1 MRNWNLVNGNDCCWD
16 ETGFYFTYE
25 ELKLI
30 RPVYFAPYVTGFYF
44 TYEELKPVK
53 VPLMLPL
60 FKVFTLPMRNW
71 NIMAGRRNF

>member
-1 MRNWNLVNGNDCCWD
+1 MRNWNLAILVQNATN
-16 ETGFYFTYE
+16 ENGFYFTYE